1 VLTPAS
7 RRTLVG
13 VGLAALFVGALCF
26 ATAREAGVR
35 CEVCVDFEGERACR
49 TASGADRDKA
59 VQEGLSTACAVLARG
74 VTQAFACQRISP
86 ASIRC
91 DD

>member
-1 VLTPAS
+1 LTS
-7 RRTLVG
+7 GRSRTLVG
-13 VGLAALFVGALCF
+13 VALAALFLGALFF
-26 ATAREAGVR
+26 ATARETGVR
-35 CEVCVDFEGERACR
+35 CEVCVVFEGERACR

-59 VQEGLSTACAVLARG
+59 VREGLSTACAVLARG

-86 ASIRC
+86 ASTRC

>member
-1 VLTPAS
+1 MTATR
-7 RRTLVG
+7 RRTLAG
-13 VGLAALFVGALCF
+13 LALCALFLAALFF
-26 ATAREAGVR
+26 ATARETGVR
-35 CEVCVDFEGERACR
+35 CEVCVDFAGARACR
-49 TASGADRDKA
+49 TASGADREKA
-59 VQEGLSTACAVLARG
+59 ANEGQSTACAALARG